1 MPPGSPLSVLSL
13 QPPFLGCTVPPE
25 VEKAWQPSRYSNAG
39 SKDRPL
45 GAHPAGSPYLT
56 LEAAQ
61 KQGGLVDFVPAV
73 GTSEMLAAGAVER
86 TNG

>member
-13 QPPFLGCTVPPE
+13 QPPFLGGRVPPE

-45 GAHPAGSPYLT
+45 GARPAGSPHLT
-56 LEAAQ
+56 LEASQ
-61 KQGGLVDFVPAV
+61 KQGGTVNFVPGV
-73 GTSEMLAAGAVER
+73 GTSKMLAAGAVE
-86 TNG
+86 